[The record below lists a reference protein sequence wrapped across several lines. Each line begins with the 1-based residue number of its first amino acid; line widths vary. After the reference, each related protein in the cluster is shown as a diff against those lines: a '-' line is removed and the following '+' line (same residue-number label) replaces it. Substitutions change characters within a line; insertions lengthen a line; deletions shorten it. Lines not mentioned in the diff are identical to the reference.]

1 MMGQKDFTPKLF
13 HSLSLSK
20 LVPEGHLVRSL
31 EEVLDLGFVWSLCR
45 PYYSHTGQPSV
56 DPIVIFK
63 MMLLGYFYGITSE
76 RRLAEECSLHLA
88 FRWYLGYDLDEAT
101 PNHSVLSKA
110 RSRYGKEVFEKF
122 FEHVLRRCVE
132 AGLVEGERIFADSTL
147 IDADA
152 SVRSLVDR
160 DSPAAPKHTP
170 QQYVERVFLENPLD
184 EKSTSRAAKSAALR
198 AGSVEAEISQR
209 KREWRMRKTN
219 RGRKPGGRK
228 NLNRQKISTTD
239 PDASVVTRLRMKTK
253 LAYKSHFT
261 VDGRQR
267 IITAVGV
274 TPAAIEDSTQVVRLL
289 DRQPV
294 SPKFFC
300 ADSHYGVAPIY
311 EELRRRGI
319 VAIIPRRSSHT
330 QKPKPGRLSPA
341 DFEYDAEKDVY
352 RCPEGKKLKRR
363 AYDAHWDRYHYRPLK
378 SDCEGCSLRLAC
390 STPRS
395 VKTILRSPYEEAI
408 EWGHEQLRTEAGQ
421 QVAKQRK
428 TTAEWV
434 VAEGKNFHGLRRAQ
448 QRGIEKVSV
457 QVLMTATVQNLKRLM
472 RSGSTNLLRFASDL
486 VRLLLYR
493 NFALA
498 LAAISHRWDLKR
510 PPFWYKA
517 FDENDFQAKRRRPL

>member
-1 MMGQKDFTPKLF
+1 M
-13 HSLSLSK
+13 
-20 LVPEGHLVRSL
+20 PEGHLVRSL
-31 EEVLDLGFVWSLCR
+31 EEVLDLGFVRSLCR

-184 EKSTSRAAKSAALR
+184 EKSTSRADKSAALR

-209 KREWRMRKTN
+209 KRGWRMRKTN

-289 DRQPV
+289 IQETTCGHPPGINHRQGVSQSSCRQPQRSV
-294 SPKFFC
+294 PRFSGMACGHFP
-300 ADSHYGVAPIY
+300 D
-311 EELRRRGI
+311 E
-319 VAIIPRRSSHT
+319 PRRAGSS
-330 QKPKPGRLSPA
+330 PSA
-341 DFEYDAEKDVY
+341 
-352 RCPEGKKLKRR
+352 
-363 AYDAHWDRYHYRPLK
+363 
-378 SDCEGCSLRLAC
+378 
-390 STPRS
+390 
-395 VKTILRSPYEEAI
+395 
-408 EWGHEQLRTEAGQ
+408 
-421 QVAKQRK
+421 
-428 TTAEWV
+428 
-434 VAEGKNFHGLRRAQ
+434 
-448 QRGIEKVSV
+448 
-457 QVLMTATVQNLKRLM
+457 
-472 RSGSTNLLRFASDL
+472 
-486 VRLLLYR
+486 
-493 NFALA
+493 
-498 LAAISHRWDLKR
+498 R
-510 PPFWYKA
+510 PPRAGSIQTWRGP
-517 FDENDFQAKRRRPL
+517 Q

>member
-1 MMGQKDFTPKLF
+1 M
-13 HSLSLSK
+13 
-20 LVPEGHLVRSL
+20 
-31 EEVLDLGFVWSLCR
+31 
-45 PYYSHTGQPSV
+45 
-56 DPIVIFK
+56 
-63 MMLLGYFYGITSE
+63 
-76 RRLAEECSLHLA
+76 
-88 FRWYLGYDLDEAT
+88 
-101 PNHSVLSKA
+101 
-110 RSRYGKEVFEKF
+110 
-122 FEHVLRRCVE
+122 
-132 AGLVEGERIFADSTL
+132 VEGERIFADSTL

-184 EKSTSRAAKSAALR
+184 EKSTSRADKSAALR

-209 KREWRMRKTN
+209 KRGWRMRKTN

-352 RCPEGKKLKRR
+352 RCPQGKKLKRR

-378 SDCEGCSLRLAC
+378 SDCEGCSLRLTC

-434 VAEGKNFHGLRRAQ
+434 VAEAKNFHGLRRAQ

-498 LAAISHRWDLKR
+498 LAA
-510 PPFWYKA
+510 
-517 FDENDFQAKRRRPL
+517 

>member
-31 EEVLDLGFVWSLCR
+31 EEVLDLGFVRSLCR

-209 KREWRMRKTN
+209 KRGWRMRKTN

-352 RCPEGKKLKRR
+352 RCPQGKKLKRR

-378 SDCEGCSLRLAC
+378 SDCEGCSLRLTC

-434 VAEGKNFHGLRRAQ
+434 VAEAKNFHGLRRAQ

-498 LAAISHRWDLKR
+498 LAA
-510 PPFWYKA
+510 
-517 FDENDFQAKRRRPL
+517 